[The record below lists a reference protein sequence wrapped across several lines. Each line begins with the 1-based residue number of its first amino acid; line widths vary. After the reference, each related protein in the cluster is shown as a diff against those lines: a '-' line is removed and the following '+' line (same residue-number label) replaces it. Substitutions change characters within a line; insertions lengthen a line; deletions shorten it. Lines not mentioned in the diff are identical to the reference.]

1 MHASTGLDGMAAGP
15 PLSNQSMLFLTT
27 TIYLSSSMLVV
38 SHCSTVGY
46 PEEYGSDLGIT
57 GWEWPTSCGKRWV
70 FFFSLS
76 NSTFYLRLSSNL
88 SYLPLTPFD
97 VHPTQPYARKHRG
110 GSMLV
115 GARQLRQ

>member
-57 GWEWPTSCGKRWV
+57 GWKWPTSCGKRWV
-70 FFFSLS
+70 PFFSFFRL
-76 NSTFYLRLSSNL
+76 NFLPTFIFQ
-88 SYLPLTPFD
+88 PFIPSP
-97 VHPTQPYARKHRG
+97 HT
-110 GSMLV
+110 L
-115 GARQLRQ
+115 

>member
-70 FFFSLS
+70 FFFLFPTQLS
-76 NSTFYLRLSSNL
+76 TYV
-88 SYLPLTPFD
+88 YLPTFHTFPSLPLMFIPRNHTHASI
-97 VHPTQPYARKHRG
+97 VAVQC
-110 GSMLV
+110 
-115 GARQLRQ
+115 